1 MPFIEHFANTQDMV
15 ARLGVLERGL
25 PVRGK
30 VYTLENA
37 GHFPND
43 HYLPEIEARQ
53 AYAWHDAD
61 GRPHRTARLYT
72 YLQGGT
78 PELWPI
84 EATAHPERAEHDA
97 ESRVVVG
104 LA

>member
-15 ARLGVLERGL
+15 ARLGVLEQGL
-25 PVRGK
+25 PIRGK
-30 VYTLENA
+30 VYTLERA
-37 GHFPND
+37 GHFLNA

-61 GRPHRTARLYT
+61 GRPHRTARLYE

-78 PELWPI
+78 PELLPI
-84 EATAHPERAEHDA
+84 DATAHPERAERDA
-97 ESRVVVG
+97 ESRIVVG
-104 LA
+104 FS